1 MKKNKLAKNM
11 LRLSSRSE
19 NESYPD
25 TRQELLGAALG
36 LKVPSQAQRKRADSG
51 VSSCSKGTPKR
62 TIGVDSQMSGS
73 TKIASQSTTPMS
85 STANSANRFFETDD
99 QQSMQEKKLGFNPS
113 EIMENRE
120 YKLLQQ
126 ILPDADIED
135 FEAKCD
141 VYAPRR

>member
-1 MKKNKLAKNM
+1 
-11 LRLSSRSE
+11 
-19 NESYPD
+19 
-25 TRQELLGAALG
+25 
-36 LKVPSQAQRKRADSG
+36 
-51 VSSCSKGTPKR
+51 
-62 TIGVDSQMSGS
+62 MSGS
-73 TKIASQSTTPMS
+73 TKIASQSTTPIS

-99 QQSMQEKKLGFNPS
+99 EQSMQEKKLGFNPS